1 MFCVCLQIVEIVAE
15 HRTTQRMARVGGC
28 DYDGGRWMVEFGC
41 SGGDVKG
48 DAMVW
53 RGRWS
58 LDGVEER
65 GVQEGE
71 WRNAVAE
78 MESTK
83 QWR

>member
-1 MFCVCLQIVEIVAE
+1 
-15 HRTTQRMARVGGC
+15 
-28 DYDGGRWMVEFGC
+28 MVEFGC

-53 RGRWS
+53 QGRWS

-71 WRNAVAE
+71 WRKAVAE

>member
-1 MFCVCLQIVEIVAE
+1 M
-15 HRTTQRMARVGGC
+15 
-28 DYDGGRWMVEFGC
+28 
-41 SGGDVKG
+41 KG
-48 DAMVW
+48 DGMVW

-71 WRNAVAE
+71 WRKAVAE